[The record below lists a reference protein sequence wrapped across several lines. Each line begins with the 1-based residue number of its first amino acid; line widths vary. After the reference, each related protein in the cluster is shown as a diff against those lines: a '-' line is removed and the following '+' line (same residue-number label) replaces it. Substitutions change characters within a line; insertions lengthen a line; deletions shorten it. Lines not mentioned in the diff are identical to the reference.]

1 MRLSSKLTF
10 TVLFTSDALGMK
22 RKDPRDRKRR
32 RLQLLTVG
40 GAGVGVG

>member
-1 MRLSSKLTF
+1 MRLSSLSL
-10 TVLFTSDALGMK
+10 VMSITSDALRVK